1 MSYAPLTSDVFDVFN
16 AIRERLKDADI
27 HFSTTSYRDDAI
39 SLLVNVPGEYWE
51 IDVLR
56 DGSVDVEVYASRGI
70 SDDPLGAID
79 ALICRETDPTTPE
92 RI

>member
-1 MSYAPLTSDVFDVFN
+1 MS
-16 AIRERLKDADI
+16 DASHLRRVQRRPRTAEGRRR
-27 HFSTTSYRDDAI
+27 HFSTTSHRDDAV
-39 SLLVNVPGEYWE
+39 SLLVNVPGEYRE

-79 ALICRETDPTTPE
+79 ALISRKTDQAIPE
-92 RI
+92 RT

>member
-1 MSYAPLTSDVFDVFN
+1 MSYAPLTSDVFD

-27 HFSTTSYRDDAI
+27 HFSATMPFRSW
-39 SLLVNVPGEYWE
+39 SNVPGEYWE

-70 SDDPLGAID
+70 SDGPLGAID
-79 ALICRETDPTTPE
+79 ALIFRETDLTTSE
-92 RI
+92 RT